1 MYILLLI
8 IIFLILTKYDLKYII
23 LSSILIFIFIKLF
36 INQSNNKYSNELIS
50 ELSNYKNENMI
61 EYKFGINNWKKF
73 IDIINNVE
81 NTEYP
86 NYNFEKAQEI
96 FNNCIKNFRALYLLN
111 NDNNLKILVDEL
123 YNKGYILLQKK
134 ANILNN
140 MWENN
145 PNIFSKQI
153 ILDNP
158 KPHNISFI

>member
-8 IIFLILTKYDLKYII
+8 IVFLILAKYDLKYII
-23 LSSILIFIFIKLF
+23 LSSILILIFIKLF
-36 INQSNNKYSNELIS
+36 INQSSNNYSNELIS
-50 ELSNYKNENMI
+50 ELSKYKNKNII
-61 EYKFGINNWKKF
+61 EYKYGINSWKKF
-73 IDIINNVE
+73 INIINNVE

-96 FNNCIKNFRALYLLN
+96 FDNCIKNFRALYLLN
-111 NDNNLKILVDEL
+111 NDNDIKVLVDEL

-134 ANILNN
+134 SKILNN

-153 ILDNP
+153 ILNNP
-158 KPHNISFI
+158 IPHNVSFI

>member
-8 IIFLILTKYDLKYII
+8 IVFLILAKYDLKYII
-23 LSSILIFIFIKLF
+23 LSSILIFVFIKLF
-36 INQSNNKYSNELIS
+36 INEYNNNYSNEIIS
-50 ELSNYKNENMI
+50 ELSNYKNDNII
-61 EYKFGINNWKKF
+61 EYKFGEKNWKNF

-86 NYNFEKAQEI
+86 NLNFEKAQEI
-96 FNNCIKNFRALYLLN
+96 FDNCIKNFRALYLLN
-111 NDNNLKILVDEL
+111 NDNDIKVLVDEL

-134 ANILNN
+134 SKILNN

-158 KPHNISFI
+158 KPHNVSFI